1 MDMSSVVLVED
12 SAMMGI
18 EIDISKLR
26 VDPVGNVSDLFL
38 LERIFSGF
46 EVRFLVRLWFRF
58 GVDDMSDLEV

>member
-1 MDMSSVVLVED
+1 MSSVVLVED

-46 EVRFLVRLWFRF
+46 EGRFLVRLWFRF

>member
-1 MDMSSVVLVED
+1 MSSVVLVED

-18 EIDISKLR
+18 EIVISKLR

-58 GVDDMSDLEV
+58 GVNDMSDLEV